1 VISGESGA
9 GDAVGCAPQRFLP
22 LSAQRS
28 NPGDRDPGSGQDP
41 DTPRALEL
49 ELTELTRRGFLVT
62 AGSAGVTAYTLS
74 HRAPLAFASALITG
88 PVPYPLSF
96 STLVTRREDFLY
108 LRFDFFNL
116 KLDTSVAG
124 KPKLVFANASQPAA
138 IGVVFAPQN
147 IAEEAFLETA
157 AEFGNKEEETLKP
170 PGQLSLLAAH
180 ESRLCFQL
188 PTGGSLAYDI
198 ASLLTWTGLTPL
210 LVPVAPTTPPPPGQQ
225 IRAPNPYETALE
237 LPWRLI
243 LSPNEKSAW
252 AHALNP
258 VTASGRT
265 ELWHTRLGVLSGG
278 VANEG
283 IATNRSVRAVWSRD
297 PNFAKYL
304 AKNAP
309 ETEVPDTPTPFRMS
323 LTERDRYDIVR
334 LTSDYTIPK
343 YTPEAAQINRLMLS
357 ALGGFVDLRGHWEPP
372 APNAAGGGGLISLE
386 EWRHEGTLARDHY
399 VRIVRR
405 GYLFPF
411 GHKAVLVKVTERKF
425 NPLPNSSASQ
435 PRGAYLRQRYFI
447 IVREPEKAFGGN
459 APGQPDGGRAF
470 PFTRVLIKTLVTPSL
485 QAPSA
490 FDKEVEPSATGLF
503 IPMVEPG
510 KPFLF
515 HMTGSDWVGA
525 QASFTTPVVFVNE
538 TIALEPS
545 LMKLVGGVYAKASAA
560 QRTADLQGR
569 SIALAK
575 SLKAGDTNVE
585 VKTMLWGSAIP
596 TTAQPSSLDQPA
608 FYPTMAQADVRLSAA
623 EQVSGTTL
631 DPTIEY
637 FPGFLEKD
645 FHGGDV
651 FAQIAGKAVPL
662 NFEANKSGGVA
673 TPNFEIGGLSR
684 QLGPV
689 GDLAGVAGGHFEP
702 SKYLGEGAK
711 LLGGILLKEIFEVI
725 ELLTGGEGK
734 EALKLKQS
742 TTDESITVTMNWEA
756 KPPTLKASPEE
767 IFAPDEKEASF
778 TLEVKVVTMLAH
790 PEQSTFTVQGVLKHF
805 TINLV
810 GKGDAFFLALQFN
823 ELKFTSG
830 KNEKSNVSVDIGKV
844 EYGGV
849 LAFIKELEEIM
860 KLGEQGPGI
869 ELEPTGITAQFSV
882 PIPTLAVGIFAI
894 SNISFNAGVTIPFS
908 GAPVRTRFGF
918 SDRANPFQLQIAM
931 FAGGGFFEL
940 AVGADG
946 VELLEAALE
955 FGASVSFNIGV
966 ASGGVHVMAGIY
978 FKFGKEEHEG
988 KELETCVLTG
998 FLRMGGEVEVLDII
1012 SLSIELY
1019 LAFTYEKIGEK
1030 EEVIGQATL
1039 KLEVHVF
1046 IFSATIETTIER
1058 SFGNGAEDPSFAE
1071 LMPPNTGE
1079 PEHSAAWD
1087 EYCNAFAP
1095 V

>member
-1 VISGESGA
+1 MPLLQRLSSPRCAHLVVSDPA
-9 GDAVGCAPQRFLP
+9 TPPGDTQPPEGS
-22 LSAQRS
+22 LSA
-28 NPGDRDPGSGQDP
+28 
-41 DTPRALEL
+41 
-49 ELTELTRRGFLVT
+49 ELTRRAFLAT
-62 AGSAGVTAYTLS
+62 TGAAGVSAYTLS
-74 HRAPLAFASALITG
+74 HRAPAALAASLIKGT
-88 PVPYPLSF
+88 PSYPLSF

-124 KPKLVFANASQPAA
+124 MPKLVFANSAQPAA
-138 IGVVFAPQN
+138 IGIVFAPQN

-157 AEFGNKEEETLKP
+157 PEFGSSEEEALKP
-170 PGQLSLLAAH
+170 PGQLSLLAAR
-180 ESRLCFQL
+180 ESRLCFKL
-188 PTGGSLAYDI
+188 PTGGTLPYDI
-198 ASLLTWTGLTPL
+198 ASLLAWTGLSPL

-243 LSPNEKSAW
+243 LSPNQKSGW
-252 AHALNP
+252 AHALTP
-258 VTASGRT
+258 VTHSKRT
-265 ELWHTRLGVLSGG
+265 ELWHTRLGVLSAG
-278 VANEG
+278 VVNEET
-283 IATNRSVRAVWSRD
+283 AVNRTVRAVWSRD
-297 PNFAKYL
+297 PNFPEYL

-343 YTPEAAQINRLMLS
+343 YKPEAAQINRLMLS

-372 APNAAGGGGLISLE
+372 GPNAAGGGGLISLE

-411 GHKAVLVKVTERKF
+411 GHRAVLVKVTERKF
-425 NPLPNSSASQ
+425 NPIPGNGISQ
-435 PRGAYLRQRYFI
+435 PRGAYLRQRFFI
-447 IVREPEKAFGGN
+447 IVREPEKAFGGA

-470 PFTRVLIKTLVTPSL
+470 PFTNVLIKTLVTPSL
-485 QAPSA
+485 QEPVS
-490 FDKEVEPSATGLF
+490 FDNEVEPSGTGLF
-503 IPMVEPG
+503 IPMVDPAT
-510 KPFLF
+510 PFLF
-515 HMTGSDWVGA
+515 HMIGTDWVGA

-545 LMKLVGGVYAKASAA
+545 SMKQVGGVYATAAAA

-575 SLKAGDTNVE
+575 SLKAGDTTVE
-585 VKTMLWGSAIP
+585 VKTMLWGSVIP
-596 TTAQPSSLDQPA
+596 STAQPSTLDQPA
-608 FYPTMAQADVRLSAA
+608 FYPTMAQAGVRLSAA
-623 EQVSGTTL
+623 EQVSGASL
-631 DPTIEY
+631 NPTIEY
-637 FPGFLEKD
+637 YPGFIAKN

-673 TPNFEIGGLSR
+673 TPNFAIGGLSR

-689 GDLAGVAGGHFEP
+689 GDLAGVAGGKFEP

-742 TTDESITVTMNWEA
+742 TTDESVTVTMNWEA
-756 KPPTLKASPEE
+756 KPPTLKPSPEE

-790 PEQSTFTVQGVLKHF
+790 PAQSTFTVQGVLKHF

-830 KNEKSNVSVDIGKV
+830 KNEKSNVSVNIGNV

-966 ASGGVHVMAGIY
+966 ASGGVHIMAGIY

-988 KELETCVLTG
+988 KELETCILTG

-1019 LAFTYEKIGEK
+1019 MAFTYEKIGSEEK
-1030 EEVIGQATL
+1030 VIGQATL

-1058 SFGNGAEDPSFAE
+1058 SFSNSSEDPTFAE
-1071 LMPPNTGE
+1071 LMPPNPKE
-1079 PEHSAAWD
+1079 PEHSAAWN
-1087 EYCNAFAP
+1087 EYCAAFAP